1 MSTGDYKLV
10 GYTGCSEDSGEVVG
24 IGAVR
29 RLCLPKLPVNALK
42 MFQVCD
48 ISCFRMLCLC
58 MGVYG
63 LLEKEGPRETV
74 IGKRV
79 WIYHMAPEAE
89 AKDLDML

>member
-1 MSTGDYKLV
+1 
-10 GYTGCSEDSGEVVG
+10 
-24 IGAVR
+24 
-29 RLCLPKLPVNALK
+29 